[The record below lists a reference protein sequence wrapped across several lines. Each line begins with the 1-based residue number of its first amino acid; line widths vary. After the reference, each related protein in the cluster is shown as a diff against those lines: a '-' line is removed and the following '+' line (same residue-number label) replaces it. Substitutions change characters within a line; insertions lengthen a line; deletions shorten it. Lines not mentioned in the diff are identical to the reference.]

1 MRPDWFAML
10 FPESPRDFPGRRL
23 LRSMLR
29 AVHILGGGMLIAA
42 FHYAQSDTEIMLWV
56 AIAGLS
62 GLILLITDL
71 YASFAVL
78 LEWRGLAM
86 MAKIGGLLLLPVA
99 DGFEIALLVG
109 ILVTGSV
116 SSHLSRKFRHRTWL
130 KVPRVTVDT
139 RRG

>member
-1 MRPDWFAML
+1 
-10 FPESPRDFPGRRL
+10 
-23 LRSMLR
+23 
-29 AVHILGGGMLIAA
+29 MLIAA
-42 FHYAQSDTEIMLWV
+42 FYYAQSDAEIMLWV
-56 AIAGLS
+56 SVAGLS
-62 GLILLITDL
+62 GMALLLTDI

-109 ILVTGSV
+109 ILVIGSV

-130 KVPRVTVDT
+130 KVPQVIVDT

>member
-1 MRPDWFAML
+1 
-10 FPESPRDFPGRRL
+10 
-23 LRSMLR
+23 
-29 AVHILGGGMLIAA
+29 MLIAA
-42 FHYAQSDTEIMLWV
+42 FYYAQSDAEIMLWV
-56 AIAGLS
+56 S
-62 GLILLITDL
+62 VTDL

-109 ILVTGSV
+109 ILVIGSV

-130 KVPRVTVDT
+130 KVPQVIVDT